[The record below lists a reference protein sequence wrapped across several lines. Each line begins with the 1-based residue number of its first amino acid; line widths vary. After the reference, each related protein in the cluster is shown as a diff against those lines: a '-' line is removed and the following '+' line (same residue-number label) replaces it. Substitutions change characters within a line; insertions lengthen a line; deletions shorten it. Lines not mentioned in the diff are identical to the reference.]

1 MAIIR
6 YKRTTDDNSC
16 YKIGKMI
23 LTSLNAKS
31 VFIFSTLAGVVL
43 ATNNLR
49 ELRTHNKN
57 DDLHT
62 VESLPSYQ
70 GPTITLDKDAYA
82 EGEDI
87 TVTFSVGAPTDK
99 FYNSVDAP
107 SLDLDFDYPKWKIGL
122 FMRDADPQG
131 GSLEPIVSINLCGAM
146 DCDADNLNYE
156 DYASSVT
163 FGDEYESLMQGVWP
177 VKMNDY
183 GTGLD
188 AYVLDADGAAAI
200 GPFEFELF
208 DKENENDSSVTE
220 TKTKSSTLV
229 KENSTPKPPSK
240 PMSALAK
247 YSRADMKDTGI
258 KRKHMNKAATTAA
271 KLHDG
276 NGLMSS
282 LNVPS
287 NTNHSKDTKVTQ
299 GFTEKNVIKAEKKE
313 YQEDEPITITYSLD
327 DEFKNVDK
335 SKWTVGIF
343 TSQIQPHGGTVEAIA
358 SIPISDGVGQ
368 VTFGRHTTEAIKG
381 SWPMNFIY
389 WGHDF
394 HAYVLDDNGATI
406 LGPSSIFSV
415 VTGM

>member
-6 YKRTTDDNSC
+6 YKRTTADDNSC

-23 LTSLNAKS
+23 LTMNAKS
-31 VFIFSTLAGVVL
+31 IFIFSTLAGVVL

-146 DCDADNLNYE
+146 NCDADNLNYE

-163 FGDEYESLMQGVWP
+163 FGDEYESLMVGSWP

-188 AYVLDADGAAAI
+188 AYVLDANGAAAI
-200 GPFEFELF
+200 GPFEFEL
-208 DKENENDSSVTE
+208 VE

-247 YSRADMKDTGI
+247 YNRADMKDTGI
-258 KRKHMNKAATTAA
+258 KRKHINKAATTAA

-276 NGLMSS
+276 NGLVSS
-282 LNVPS
+282 LNIPS
-287 NTNHSKDTKVTQ
+287 NNHSKDTKATR

-327 DEFKNVDK
+327 DEFKTVDK

-343 TSQIQPHGGTVEAIA
+343 TSQIQPHGGTVEAIV
-358 SIPISDGVGQ
+358 SIPISDCVGQ
-368 VTFGRHTTEAIKG
+368 VTFGRHTSEAIKG

-406 LGPSSIFSV
+406 LGPSKTFSV

>member
-6 YKRTTDDNSC
+6 YKRTTSDDNSC

-23 LTSLNAKS
+23 LTLNAKS
-31 VFIFSTLAGVVL
+31 IFIFSTLAGVVL

-62 VESLPSYQ
+62 VESSPSYQ
-70 GPTITLDKDAYA
+70 GPRITLDKDAYA

-107 SLDLDFDYPKWKIGL
+107 SLDLDFDYPKWKIGF

-146 DCDADNLNYE
+146 NCDADNLNYE

-163 FGDEYESLMQGVWP
+163 FGDEYESLMVGSWP
-177 VKMNDY
+177 VKMSDY

-188 AYVLDADGAAAI
+188 AYVLDANGAAAI
-200 GPFEFELF
+200 GPFEFEL
-208 DKENENDSSVTE
+208 VE

-229 KENSTPKPPSK
+229 KENSTPKPPPK

-247 YSRADMKDTGI
+247 YNRADMKDTGI
-258 KRKHMNKAATTAA
+258 KRKHINKAATTAA

-276 NGLMSS
+276 NGLVSS

-287 NTNHSKDTKVTQ
+287 NNHSKDTKATP

-327 DEFKNVDK
+327 DEFKTVDK

-343 TSQIQPHGGTVEAIA
+343 TSQIQPHGGTVEAIV

-368 VTFGRHTTEAIKG
+368 VTFGRHTTEAIAG

-406 LGPSSIFSV
+406 LGPSPIFSV

>member
-1 MAIIR
+1 
-6 YKRTTDDNSC
+6 
-16 YKIGKMI
+16 MI
-23 LTSLNAKS
+23 LTLNAKS
-31 VFIFSTLAGVVL
+31 IFIFSTLAGVVL

-49 ELRTHNKN
+49 ELRMQGK
-57 DDLHT
+57 D
-62 VESLPSYQ
+62 VELRNEELSSSYQ
-70 GPTITLDKDAYA
+70 GPMITLDKDAYA

-146 DCDADNLNYE
+146 NCDADNLNYE
-156 DYASSVT
+156 DYASSVS
-163 FGDEYESLMQGVWP
+163 FGDSYSALMQGVWP

-188 AYVLDADGAAAI
+188 AYVLDADSAAAI

-208 DKENENDSSVTE
+208 DKEKENDS
-220 TKTKSSTLV
+220 TKTKSSTLM

-247 YSRADMKDTGI
+247 YNRADMKDTGI

-276 NGLMSS
+276 NGLVSS

-287 NTNHSKDTKVTQ
+287 NNHSKDTKATP

-313 YQEDEPITITYSLD
+313 YQEDEPVTITYSLD

-343 TSQIQPHGGTVEAIA
+343 TSQIQPHGGTVNAIV
-358 SIPISDGVGQ
+358 SIPISDGVSQ
-368 VTFGRHTTEAIKG
+368 VTYGKHTAEAIKG
-381 SWPMNFIY
+381 SWPMNLIY

-406 LGPSSIFSV
+406 LGPSSTFSV
-415 VTGM
+415 VPEM